1 MLRIAIC
8 DDDEFD
14 LNAVKQTLIDI
25 QIKSNVEFS
34 TSYFYCGE
42 ELCEDVKVNT
52 YDIIILDIIMC
63 GIDGIETAREI
74 RRMGENSKIIFISS
88 FDDRLRELFK
98 VDTIAFIDKPV
109 NIIDLSEAITR
120 VYNEILDDE
129 NNQFSYESNNNT
141 FYIPFKNILYIES
154 ISHHNCIKTV
164 KETIKYYGNLKSAWG
179 DCKDNIA
186 FAIPHKSFIIN
197 FKYANVTKT
206 NIRIIGED
214 ITIPIG
220 RVYKEEFLDRYTI
233 YMKERCN
240 YL

>member
-8 DDDEFD
+8 DDEEID
-14 LNAVKQTLIDI
+14 LNAVKQALIDI
-25 QIKSNVEFS
+25 QIKRNIEFI
-34 TSYFYCGE
+34 TKYFNSGE
-42 ELCEDVKVNT
+42 ELCEDIKVNT
-52 YDIIILDIIMC
+52 YDLIILDIMMC

-74 RRMGENSKIIFISS
+74 RRMGENSKIIFISN

-98 VDTIAFIDKPV
+98 VDTIAFIDKPID
-109 NIIDLSEAITR
+109 IIELNQSITR
-120 VYNEILDDE
+120 VYNEILDDDSC
-129 NNQFSYESNNNT
+129 QFTYKSNNNT

-154 ISHHNCIKTV
+154 VSHHNYIKTA
-164 KETIKYYGNLKSAWG
+164 KETIKYYGNLKSAWV

-186 FAIPHKSFIIN
+186 FAMPHKSYIIN

-206 NIRIIGED
+206 NVRIIGED

-220 RVYKEEFLDRYTI
+220 RVFKEEFLDRYTL
-233 YMKERCN
+233 YMKERCD